1 MDAKTIV
8 VATLARAWSGA
19 GNHGL
24 ATVATV
30 IVSLT
35 CAVAMS
41 QEAPAPKPDLSAE
54 QEQIAEKF
62 QHLEKVLLRMAE
74 LNQADDPRRT
84 ALLKKAVRLSG
95 DRLIDLQF
103 EQLAE
108 LLSNDQFARAMEN
121 QKDLHGD
128 LQAMLE
134 LLLSENRQQRVRA
147 EKARIRDYLKRINR
161 LIKQQKDVQ
170 GRTEH
175 SENPDQ
181 LSDQQGQLAERA
193 GEISKDIKQNEE
205 GKLDESSESTETPED
220 PSEGKPGEGKPGEGK
235 PGEGKP
241 GEGKPGE
248 GKPGEGKPGEGKS
261 GEEKPGEEKPSE
273 QESGDK
279 SEDSQ
284 DQEANPARE
293 RLDKARSRMQEA
305 QEKLEEA
312 QREGAVEKQE
322 EALREL
328 ELAKAELEEILR
340 QLREEEITRMLAM
353 LQARFRKMLQLQR
366 EVYEGTTRLDAIP
379 EAERRHTHEIRASR
393 LGTQQ
398 TQIVLEADKALLM
411 LRDDGTAVAFP
422 EAIEQ
427 MRDDMQQVA
436 QRLAQAKVG
445 QITQAIEEDIL
456 AALEEMIE
464 ALKKAQKEAE
474 ERQQQPPRP
483 SSGEQEPSL
492 VDKLAELRMI
502 RALQMRVNRRTERYS
517 KLIEGEQ
524 ADKPDLIEA
533 LGRLAERERKI
544 HRVTRDLEMGKNR

>member
-1 MDAKTIV
+1 MGTNMRLDRSTRLRQL
-8 VATLARAWSGA
+8 LA
-19 GNHGL
+19 
-24 ATVATV
+24 VV
-30 IVSLT
+30 IVGVT
-35 CAVAMS
+35 CPIAVA
-41 QEAPAPKPDLSAE
+41 QEESAPKQDLAVE

-95 DRLIDLQF
+95 DRLIELQF

-108 LLSNDQFARAMEN
+108 LLSSEQFSRAMEN

-128 LQAMLE
+128 LQAMLK

-147 EKARIRDYLKRINR
+147 EKARIRNYLKRINR

-175 SENPDQ
+175 SENPGE

-193 GEISKDIKQNEE
+193 GKLSRDIKQNEE
-205 GKLDESSESTETPED
+205 GKLDESSESSETPE
-220 PSEGKPGEGKPGEGK
+220 KP
-235 PGEGKP
+235 
-241 GEGKPGE
+241 
-248 GKPGEGKPGEGKS
+248 
-261 GEEKPGEEKPSE
+261 GEEKPGEEKPAEEKPGEEKPGEDEPGKDKPGKDKPGEEKPADQDKNGQPAEGQPSE
-273 QESGDK
+273 QESGQE
-279 SEDSQ
+279 SESSPDQ
-284 DQEANPARE
+284 DANPARE
-293 RLDKARSRMQEA
+293 RLDAARSRMQEA
-305 QEKLEEA
+305 QEKLEKA

-353 LQARFRKMLQLQR
+353 LQARFRKMLQLER
-366 EVYEGTTRLDAIP
+366 AVYEGTTRLDAIP

-398 TQIVLEADKALLM
+398 TEIVLEADKALLV

-436 QRLAQAKVG
+436 HRLARAKVG
-445 QITQAIEEDIL
+445 EITQAIEEDIL

-474 ERQQQPPRP
+474 ERQQRP
-483 SSGEQEPSL
+483 SRPASGEQEPSL
-492 VDKLAELRMI
+492 VDALAELRMI
-502 RALQMRVNRRTERYS
+502 RALQMRVNRRTGRYS
-517 KLIEGEQ
+517 KLIEGQQ

-533 LGRLAERERKI
+533 LRRLAERERKI

>member
-1 MDAKTIV
+1 MDANMQLNRSTWLRQL
-8 VATLARAWSGA
+8 LA
-19 GNHGL
+19 
-24 ATVATV
+24 VV
-30 IVSLT
+30 IVGVICPIAAT
-35 CAVAMS
+35 A
-41 QEAPAPKPDLSAE
+41 QEESAAKHDLAAE

-95 DRLIDLQF
+95 DRLIELQF

-108 LLSNDQFARAMEN
+108 LLSSEQFSRAMEN

-128 LQAMLE
+128 LQAMLK

-147 EKARIRDYLKRINR
+147 EKARVRNYLKRINR

-175 SENPDQ
+175 SENPGE
-181 LSDQQGQLAERA
+181 LSDQQGQLADKA
-193 GEISKDIKQNEE
+193 GELSKDIKQNEE
-205 GKLDESSESTETPED
+205 GMLDESSESSQTPED
-220 PSEGKPGEGKPGEGK
+220 PSEQDP
-235 PGEGKP
+235 
-241 GEGKPGE
+241 
-248 GKPGEGKPGEGKS
+248 
-261 GEEKPGEEKPSE
+261 GEEKPGEEKPADQDKNGQPAEGQPSE
-273 QESGDK
+273 QESEQK
-279 SEDSQ
+279 SEQESESSPDQ
-284 DQEANPARE
+284 DANPARE
-293 RLDKARSRMQEA
+293 RLDSARSRMQEA
-305 QEKLEEA
+305 QEKLEKA

-366 EVYEGTTRLDAIP
+366 AVYEGTTRLDAIP

-398 TQIVLEADKALLM
+398 TEIVLEADKALLM

-436 QRLAQAKVG
+436 QRLARAKVG
-445 QITQAIEEDIL
+445 EITQAIEEDIL

-474 ERQQQPPRP
+474 ERQQRPSRP
-483 SSGEQEPSL
+483 SSAQQEPSL
-492 VDKLAELRMI
+492 VDALAELRMI